1 MDKLRAMATFVAIVD
16 RGSLTAAAD
25 AVGTSLPSVV
35 RTLAALERDLGVRLL
50 NRTTRRLHPTDEGAQ
65 YVERCR
71 TVLAAIREAEASLAA
86 RRVEPQGALGV
97 TASVLFGRR
106 HVAPVVSAFAALHP
120 DVRVDLLLVD
130 RVVSLVEEGIDVGV
144 RIGHLPD
151 STLVAIPVGHVR
163 RVVCAS
169 PGYLRA
175 HGTPRAPSDVAR
187 HSCVH
192 FTGVAADREWRF
204 REGRRSVKVRIAGR
218 ITCNEAEAAIAACAE
233 GLGLGSFLSYQVA
246 PRIAAK
252 ELRYVLRG
260 FEPEPMPVSVVYPHS
275 RLQSATLRAFVDA
288 SVAALRGARFD

>member
-35 RTLAALERDLGVRLL
+35 RALAALERDLGVRLL
-50 NRTTRRLHPTDEGAQ
+50 NRTTRRLHLTDEGGQ

-71 TVLAAIREAEASLAA
+71 AVLAAIREAETSLAA
-86 RRVEPQGALGV
+86 RRVEPQGTLCV

-106 HVAPVVSAFAALHP
+106 HVAPIVGAFAARFP
-120 DVRVDLLLVD
+120 DVRVELLLVD

-151 STLVAIPVGHVR
+151 STLVAVPVGHVR

-169 PGYLRA
+169 PGYLRLQ
-175 HGTPRAPSDVAR
+175 GTPRVPSDVAR

-192 FTGVAADREWRF
+192 FTGVATDREWRF
-204 REGRRSVKVRIAGR
+204 REGRRGVAVRIAGR
-218 ITCNEAEAAIAACAE
+218 FTCNQAEAAIDACVV
-233 GLGLGSFLSYQVA
+233 GLGLGCFFSYQVA

-252 ELRYVLRG
+252 ELRYVLQA
-260 FEPEPMPVSVVYPHS
+260 FEPEPIPVSVVYPHS

-288 SVAALRGARFD
+288 CVTTLRRARFD

>member
-35 RTLAALERDLGVRLL
+35 RTLAALERELGVRLL

-71 TVLAAIREAEASLAA
+71 AVLAAIREAEASLAA

-151 STLVAIPVGHVR
+151 STLVAIPVGYVR

>member
-25 AVGTSLPSVV
+25 ALGTSLPSVV
-35 RTLAALERDLGVRLL
+35 RTLAALEDELGVRLL
-50 NRTTRRLHPTDEGAQ
+50 NRTTRRLNPTDEGAQ

-71 TVLAAIREAEASLAA
+71 AVLAAVREAEASLAA

-106 HVAPVVSAFAALHP
+106 HVAQIVSAFAARHA

-130 RVVSLVEEGIDVGV
+130 RVVRLVEEGVDVGV

-169 PGYLRA
+169 PGYLRTR
-175 HGTPRAPSDVAR
+175 GMPRTPSDVAR

-204 REGRRSVKVRIAGR
+204 REGRRSLQVRIASR
-218 ITCNEAEAAIAACAE
+218 IACNDAEAAIAACTE
-233 GLGLGSFLSYQVA
+233 GLGLGCFLSYQVA
-246 PRIAAK
+246 PQIAAK
-252 ELRYVLRG
+252 ELRYVLQA
-260 FEPEPMPVSVVYPHS
+260 FEPEPIPVSVVYPHS

-288 SVAALRGARFD
+288 CVGGLRGARFD

>member
-50 NRTTRRLHPTDEGAQ
+50 SRTTRRLHPTDEGLQ
-65 YVERCR
+65 YVDRWR
-71 TVLAAIREAEASLAA
+71 AVLAAIREAEASLAA

-106 HVAPVVSAFAALHP
+106 HVVPIVSAFAALYP
-120 DVRVDLLLVD
+120 EVRIDLLLVD
-130 RVVSLVEEGIDVGV
+130 RVVRLVEEGIDVGV

-151 STLVAIPVGHVR
+151 STLVAIPVGRVR

-175 HGTPRAPSDVAR
+175 HGTPQLPSDVAR

-204 REGRRSVKVRIAGR
+204 REGRRSVAIRIASR
-218 ITCNEAEAAIAACAE
+218 MTCNQAEGAIDACVE

-252 ELRYVLRG
+252 ELRYVLRA
-260 FEPEPMPVSVVYPHS
+260 FEPEPIPVSIVYPHA
-275 RLQSATLRAFVDA
+275 RLQSATLRVFVDA
-288 SVAALRGARFD
+288 CVAALRRARFD